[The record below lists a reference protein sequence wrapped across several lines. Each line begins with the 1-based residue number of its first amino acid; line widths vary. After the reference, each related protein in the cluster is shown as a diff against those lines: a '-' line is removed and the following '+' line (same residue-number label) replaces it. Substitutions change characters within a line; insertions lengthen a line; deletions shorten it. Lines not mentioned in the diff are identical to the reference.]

1 MCAWIKCVIF
11 CVTNLQGKKKKQV
24 INSGHKNENNKRYN
38 KPSTTSGVGYT
49 TSQTLNSKL
58 FQF

>member
-1 MCAWIKCVIF
+1 M
-11 CVTNLQGKKKKQV
+11 LQICKEEEQQAV

-49 TSQTLNSKL
+49 TSQTLKSKL
-58 FQF
+58 FQL

>member
-1 MCAWIKCVIF
+1 MNKMCHFLCYKFAR
-11 CVTNLQGKKKKQV
+11 KKKKQV
-24 INSGHKNENNKRYN
+24 INSGHKNENIKRYN